1 MKPDVAVAVG
11 ELEAALIG
19 SAVQVLEDQDG
30 GAYVIV
36 DDVAIGDAFSPRSSW
51 IGFHVVW
58 TYPDSDTYPHFI
70 DAGVKYVGSGPA
82 PNQHADGNLPTALT
96 RGATMP
102 GFELAAIQI
111 SRRSNHRNA
120 DTDTAAQ
127 KLLRIIDFL
136 RTR

>member
-1 MKPDVAVAVG
+1 MKPDVALAVA

-19 SAVQVLEDQDG
+19 SAVRVKEDRDG
-30 GAYVIV
+30 GAYVVV
-36 DDVAIGDAFSPRSSW
+36 DNVAVGDSFSPRSSW
-51 IGFHVVW
+51 VGFHVVW
-58 TYPDSDTYPHFI
+58 TYPDSDVYPHYI
-70 DAGVKYVGSGPA
+70 SADLKYVGSGA
-82 PNQHADGNLPTALT
+82 TPNQHPEGNLPVALT

-102 GFELAAIQI
+102 GFDLPAIQV

-120 DTDTAAQ
+120 DTDTASQ

>member
-1 MKPDVAVAVG
+1 MKPDVSVAVG
-11 ELEAALIG
+11 ELESALIG
-19 SAVQVLEDQDG
+19 GAVRVKEDRDG
-30 GAYVIV
+30 GAYVVV

-58 TYPDSDTYPHFI
+58 TYPDADIYPHFT
-70 DAGVKYVGSGPA
+70 DAGINYVGSGPT
-82 PNQHADGNLPTALT
+82 PNQHADGNLPAALT

-102 GFELAAIQI
+102 GFELPAIQI

-120 DTDTAAQ
+120 DTDTAVQ

>member
-1 MKPDVAVAVG
+1 VKEDVAAAIE
-11 ELEAALIG
+11 ELQTARIG
-19 SAVQVLEDQDG
+19 GGVRTKEDPDG

-36 DDVAIGDAFSPRSSW
+36 DDVAIGDSFDPTTSW
-51 IGFHVVW
+51 IGFHIVW
-58 TYPDSDTYPHFI
+58 TYPDADIYPLFT
-70 DAGVKYVGSGPA
+70 DAGVRYAGSGPA
-82 PNQHADGNLPTALT
+82 ANQHPDGNLPTALT

-120 DTDTAAQ
+120 ETNSALQ
-127 KLLRIIDFL
+127 KLLRVVEFL